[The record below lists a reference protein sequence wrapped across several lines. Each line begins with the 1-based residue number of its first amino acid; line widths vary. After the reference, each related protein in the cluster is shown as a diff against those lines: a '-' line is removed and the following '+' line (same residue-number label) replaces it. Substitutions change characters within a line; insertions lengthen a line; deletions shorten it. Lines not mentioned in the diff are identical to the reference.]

1 MRILVVTGSSGG
13 HIFPALSFLDTL
25 KDRHKNIDTILAVP
39 SRSIKNQIPL
49 DTYKV
54 KYLSF
59 SPIEFSLNFGN
70 LIAISRFL
78 KGSLESLFLLLEFR
92 PDIVVGFGTIDCVPL
107 LLLAWIMRV
116 KTLIHEQNVLPG
128 RANRLL
134 ARFTDRIAVSFEE
147 TSKYLKDYTKKLILT
162 GNPIRQE
169 LERIDKFKALSFFGF
184 KEDKL
189 TVLVMGGSQGSHRIN
204 ERFLEAISML
214 PDRFRLQIIHITG
227 IKDYASIKDRYRN
240 LNVNAKVFSFLN
252 AMQYAYSACDL
263 VVSRAGA
270 TSITEIIFFNLPAIL
285 IPYPYAYKHQL
296 NNARVLERRGCAFI
310 INDEELDKNILME
323 RIELLMDNPKE
334 LKDMRYSYAPFLIHN
349 ASDLLVNE
357 VISLNYN

>member
-1 MRILVVTGSSGG
+1 
-13 HIFPALSFLDTL
+13 
-25 KDRHKNIDTILAVP
+25 
-39 SRSIKNQIPL
+39 
-49 DTYKV
+49 
-54 KYLSF
+54 
-59 SPIEFSLNFGN
+59 
-70 LIAISRFL
+70 
-78 KGSLESLFLLLEFR
+78 
-92 PDIVVGFGTIDCVPL
+92 
-107 LLLAWIMRV
+107 
-116 KTLIHEQNVLPG
+116 
-128 RANRLL
+128 
-134 ARFTDRIAVSFEE
+134 
-147 TSKYLKDYTKKLILT
+147 
-162 GNPIRQE
+162 
-169 LERIDKFKALSFFGF
+169 
-184 KEDKL
+184 
-189 TVLVMGGSQGSHRIN
+189 
-204 ERFLEAISML
+204 ML

-240 LNVNAKVFSFLN
+240 LNVNAKVFRFLN